1 MGKLEEL
8 LRERQKL
15 NLRYNDMWDIKLETD
30 YTMAHWEGLE
40 EYRTYMVEIF
50 DKVNEFYRILELGIE
65 RLDFEIS
72 DLKERLI
79 DEIQ

>member
-1 MGKLEEL
+1 
-8 LRERQKL
+8 
-15 NLRYNDMWDIKLETD
+15 MWDIKLETD
-30 YTMAHWEGLE
+30 YAMAHWEGLE

-50 DKVNEFYRILELGIE
+50 DKVNELYRILELGIE